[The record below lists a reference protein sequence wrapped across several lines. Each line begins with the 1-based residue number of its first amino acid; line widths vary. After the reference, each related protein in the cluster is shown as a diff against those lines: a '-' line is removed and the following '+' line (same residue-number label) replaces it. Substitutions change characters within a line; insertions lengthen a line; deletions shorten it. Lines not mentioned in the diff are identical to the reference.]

1 MIAFLVCLF
10 CFHSSWSQ
18 RDVPVSRDSL
28 KTVLLGLKAQSKTE
42 NVDSALALIDF
53 YEFHNPTLESPL
65 HGELVIADALKRI
78 EKTQAKQERRARA
91 FTSTPSWSSNPNVVE
106 AKGVEE
112 KGLPAVERAF
122 DDGNA
127 EKEASK
133 EGNLTDEAVP
143 VVKEVW
149 RAKPIVKEEEVSEEG
164 NLTDEAVP
172 VVKEVWKAEP
182 IVKSQL
188 DSGLWLTSQTDSRIL
203 HSKLVKVQNLLRQ
216 SRNAMRVAFI
226 SLVIPPAALV
236 IFPVAGIVA
245 MSKRNAAYRA
255 LMSVQ

>member
-149 RAKPIVKEEEVSEEG
+149 
-164 NLTDEAVP
+164 
-172 VVKEVWKAEP
+172 KAEP